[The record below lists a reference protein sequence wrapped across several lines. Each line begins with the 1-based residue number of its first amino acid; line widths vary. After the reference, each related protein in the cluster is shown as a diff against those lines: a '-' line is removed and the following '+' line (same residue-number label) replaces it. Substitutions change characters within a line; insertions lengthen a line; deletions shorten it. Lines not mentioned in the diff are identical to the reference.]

1 MGIALIVAK
10 RLRSLAQF
18 SSKNAG
24 HVTTSVKL
32 QGTAASPSVPMN
44 SRRRMWLA
52 MSKQDPMKRGRDLI
66 TAVVEEDAKLILGDS
81 TWSSAPGIEQMLN
94 ECPVRICFIDEV
106 GDELMKINSQVG
118 NQFVAAV
125 SGLLKKAYNS
135 RDQIRTGRTKHMPGV
150 VINDPALSLVM
161 AATPEKFWGGL
172 AGGDLESGVVNRFII
187 LPVTEDKTL
196 RPNLLQYQDTLP
208 PSWLVEELR
217 KLPRGRIGFVDQT
230 GDEEVKWAS
239 VEDWQHQRWES
250 DEVADIWQAA
260 AVAFKTE
267 ENKKKLLVGKR
278 GGENGIRMS
287 QIVAAGCFRDNLCT
301 QNVGWGLAVA
311 KQGIEV
317 AYAGAKQFLHTYLY
331 FPEMCEELHEHIIA
345 SGGFASRRQLLR
357 ELGRKDRYGNGLLD
371 RAINQ
376 LQLEG
381 RISGLESKSTGGR
394 PKEGYRLV
402 TKEEE

>member
-1 MGIALIVAK
+1 
-10 RLRSLAQF
+10 
-18 SSKNAG
+18 
-24 HVTTSVKL
+24 
-32 QGTAASPSVPMN
+32 MN

-230 GDEEVKWAS
+230 GD
-239 VEDWQHQRWES
+239 
-250 DEVADIWQAA
+250 
-260 AVAFKTE
+260 
-267 ENKKKLLVGKR
+267 
-278 GGENGIRMS
+278 
-287 QIVAAGCFRDNLCT
+287 
-301 QNVGWGLAVA
+301 
-311 KQGIEV
+311 
-317 AYAGAKQFLHTYLY
+317 YAGAKQFLHTYLY